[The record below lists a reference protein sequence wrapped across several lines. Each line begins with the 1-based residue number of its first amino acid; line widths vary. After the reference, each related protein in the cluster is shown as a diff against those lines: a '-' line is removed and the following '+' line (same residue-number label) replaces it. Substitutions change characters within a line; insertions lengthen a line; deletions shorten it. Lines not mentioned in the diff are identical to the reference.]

1 MGERWLQGLDGGLL
15 EPEDDWGTDP
25 WLDGMPPRGG
35 RSGGSRDLGTVTEVV
50 LIDGHVVD
58 SVSRP
63 VSGSGYECAALELA
77 HPHDRAPEPPRIE
90 RVLVREEPQ
99 EQMLHWLERVVGGP
113 EALAAL
119 DDDPLPLGEPLE
131 LDALPLG
138 SRDLARAVDEH
149 LDLVEP
155 APIVAGQL
163 VTAYRRLLATAAH
176 AGMLHL
182 WRDVAPDRLAATI
195 VHTVVKANA
204 LTGTGAPFSYATF
217 VRGLGV
223 GTAPSARSRS
233 LALLVGGS
241 QWPHGRSPSGA
252 PGVYVL
258 GDVRFLVSRFRNELI
273 TYRDLA
279 HTARAALGEAATG

>member
-1 MGERWLQGLDGGLL
+1 MGERWLYGVDGGLL
-15 EPEDDWGTDP
+15 EPDDEWVRDP
-25 WLDGMPPRGG
+25 WVDGVPPSREAGRAGG
-35 RSGGSRDLGTVTEVV
+35 GLGTVTEVV

-77 HPHDRAPEPPRIE
+77 HQRESAPPPRVE

-99 EQMLHWLERVVGGP
+99 EQMLHWLERVVGSAD
-113 EALAAL
+113 ALDAL

-131 LDALPLG
+131 LDHLPLG
-138 SRDLARAVDEH
+138 SRDLAAAVDEH
-149 LDLVEP
+149 LDLLEP
-155 APIVAGQL
+155 APILAGQL
-163 VTAYRRLLATAAH
+163 LTAYRRLLATAAH
-176 AGMLHL
+176 EGMLHL
-182 WRDVAPDRLAATI
+182 WREVPPAKVTATI

-204 LTGTGAPFSYATF
+204 LTGTHAPFSYGTF
-217 VRGLGV
+217 VRGLGE
-223 GTAPSARSRS
+223 GTAPSVRSRN

-241 QWPHGRSPSGA
+241 QWPHGRSPSEA

-258 GDVRFLVSRFRNELI
+258 GDPGLLVSRFRNELI

-279 HTARAALGEAATG
+279 RTARAALGEAATG

>member
-1 MGERWLQGLDGGLL
+1 MGERWLYGVDGGLL
-15 EPEDDWGTDP
+15 EPDDEWGRDP
-25 WLDGMPPRGG
+25 WLDGVPP
-35 RSGGSRDLGTVTEVV
+35 SRDAGRVPDGLGTVTEVV

-58 SVSRP
+58 SVTRP

-77 HPHDRAPEPPRIE
+77 HLREPAPPPRVE
-90 RVLVREEPQ
+90 RVIVREEPQ
-99 EQMLHWLERVVGGP
+99 EQMLHWLERVVGSK
-113 EALAAL
+113 EALDTL

-131 LDALPLG
+131 PDLLPLG
-138 SRDLARAVDEH
+138 SRDLACAVDEH
-149 LDLVEP
+149 LDLLEP
-155 APIVAGQL
+155 APILSGQL
-163 VTAYRRLLATAAH
+163 ITAYRRLLATAAH

-182 WRDVAPDRLAATI
+182 WRDFPPTKVTATI

-204 LTGTGAPFSYATF
+204 LTGTGAPFSYGTF
-217 VRGLGV
+217 VRGLGE

-241 QWPHGRSPSGA
+241 QWPHGRSPSEA

-258 GDVRFLVSRFRNELI
+258 GDTGLLVSRFRNELI

-279 HTARAALGEAATG
+279 RTAEAALGQVAAG